1 MVEKGIRGGIC
12 QASHRYAKANNK
24 YMNKY
29 DKNIES
35 SYKEFLDANNLYDW
49 AMSQKLP
56 VDGFKWVKN
65 LSKFNENFIKK
76 YDENGNKGYFHEVD
90 AGYREKLLGLD
101 NDLPFLPKRKK
112 YLMFKS
118 IYYFYQKGKK
128 QKV

>member
-56 VDGFKWVKN
+56 VDGFKWVKK

-76 YDENGNKGYFHEVD
+76 YDENGNKGYFLEID
-90 AGYREKLLGLD
+90 AGYREKLLGLH

-112 YLMFKS
+112 YLMFES
-118 IYYFYQKGKK
+118 IYHFYQKGKK
-128 QKV
+128 